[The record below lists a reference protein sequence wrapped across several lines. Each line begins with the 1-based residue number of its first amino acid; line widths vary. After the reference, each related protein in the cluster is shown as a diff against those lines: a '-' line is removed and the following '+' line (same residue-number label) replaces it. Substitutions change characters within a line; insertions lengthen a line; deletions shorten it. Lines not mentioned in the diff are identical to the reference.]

1 VLCKEGTPATHV
13 YIVYEGEFEL
23 TKTAKLDVL
32 AFFGKAE
39 DNVSENLILKRKSG
53 ENLKGPQNLRF
64 VNKNNAGPPNPVR
77 LGLICSG

>member
-1 VLCKEGTPATHV
+1 MVCKEGTLATHV

-32 AFFGKAE
+32 TLFGKAE

-53 ENLKGPQNLRF
+53 EKPKGPQNLKF
-64 VNKNNAGPPNPVR
+64 ATKSNVGLNN
-77 LGLICSG
+77 

>member
-1 VLCKEGTPATHV
+1 MLCKEGTPATHV
-13 YIVYEGEFEL
+13 YIVYEGVFEL
-23 TKTAKLDVL
+23 TKTTKLDVL
-32 AFFGKAE
+32 SFFGKSE

-64 VNKNNAGPPNPVR
+64 INKNNAVPDPLVR

>member
-1 VLCKEGTPATHV
+1 MCKEGTPATHV

-23 TKTAKLDVL
+23 TKTAKLDL
-32 AFFGKAE
+32 LNFFGKAE

-53 ENLKGPQNLRF
+53 KNLKGPQNLRL
-64 VNKNNAGPPNPVR
+64 KKSNNAGVSNQVP